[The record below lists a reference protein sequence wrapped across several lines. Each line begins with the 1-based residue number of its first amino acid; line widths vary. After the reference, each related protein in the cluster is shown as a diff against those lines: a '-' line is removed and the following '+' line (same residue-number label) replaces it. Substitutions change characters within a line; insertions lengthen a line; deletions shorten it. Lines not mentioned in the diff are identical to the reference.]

1 MRREYVA
8 QKQGVLI
15 IMPVTSPVQ
24 FQGTGALVD
33 GQNTIQ
39 LFDHTLSPLSF
50 GSDAQLHVNAD
61 GSYTGWLSYA
71 HIAREQQGL
80 LLIQS
85 LPAQANYNVE
95 PGQLL
100 LVGVILG

>member
-1 MRREYVA
+1 
-8 QKQGVLI
+8 
-15 IMPVTSPVQ
+15 
-24 FQGTGALVD
+24 
-33 GQNTIQ
+33 
-39 LFDHTLSPLSF
+39 
-50 GSDAQLHVNAD
+50 VNAD

-100 LVGVILG
+100 LVSVILG